1 MYYTPKQVAEKLG
14 LSYQQVI
21 LRLRSGAIKGQ
32 KMGWVWI
39 INSADLN
46 GSR

>member
-1 MYYTPKQVAEKLG
+1 MYYTPRQVAEKLG

-32 KMGWVWI
+32 KMGWSWI
-39 INSADLN
+39 IYAADLN
-46 GSR
+46 GGR